1 MTPQQIAQTIINLLE
16 QQGQLG
22 MLEEVI
28 DVLSQYQ
35 MTQESNVTI
44 ESAHKLSTSDINEI
58 TKMISNKL
66 GYEPNVET
74 VVNKG
79 LIAGVRVIIND
90 QLIDASLK
98 SQIEQVFEKIH

>member
-16 QQGQLG
+16 QQGQLN
-22 MLEEVI
+22 LLDEVI
-28 DVLSQYQ
+28 EVLSQYQ

-44 ESAHKLSTSDINEI
+44 ESAHELSTAEVNEI
-58 TKMISNKL
+58 TDMISQKI

-74 VVNKG
+74 IVNAE
-79 LIAGVRVIIND
+79 LLAGVRVTIND

-98 SQIEQVFEKIH
+98 TQIEQVFEKIH